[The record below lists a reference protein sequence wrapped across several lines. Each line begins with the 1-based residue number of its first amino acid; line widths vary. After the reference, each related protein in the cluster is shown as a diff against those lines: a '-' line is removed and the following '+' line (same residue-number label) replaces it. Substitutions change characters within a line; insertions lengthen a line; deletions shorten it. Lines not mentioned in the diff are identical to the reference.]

1 MPTLWVQSLLWPCSK
16 GNQLI
21 FLSHINVFLLSSS
34 LSLSEKYKYVI
45 KQNLKTERYYIN
57 TVEYKK
63 ENIHTKR
70 TAGDINL
77 MKTNR
82 DEIYDKAGAQCTSH
96 RADDIVFSRL

>member
-1 MPTLWVQSLLWPCSK
+1 M
-16 GNQLI
+16 
-21 FLSHINVFLLSSS
+21 
-34 LSLSEKYKYVI
+34 
-45 KQNLKTERYYIN
+45 
-57 TVEYKK
+57 EYKK